1 MSDIKT
7 KGKDYVEPKLENIK
21 EQFVP
26 LKIWASFKL
35 YFFNLLNVSI
45 HKPNSKLGFAGWEY
59 VKEVA
64 CGKGRC

>member
-45 HKPNSKLGFAGWEY
+45 HKPNSKLGFAG
-59 VKEVA
+59 
-64 CGKGRC
+64 